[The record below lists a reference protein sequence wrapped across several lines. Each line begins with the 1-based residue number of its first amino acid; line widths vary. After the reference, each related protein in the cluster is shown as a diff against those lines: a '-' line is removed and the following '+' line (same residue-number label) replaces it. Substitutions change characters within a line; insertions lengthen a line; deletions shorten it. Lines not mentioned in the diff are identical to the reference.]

1 MMLLEHLHLTSLY
14 CCWEMWS
21 KGFTV
26 AASTCVT
33 TTAACVGVKHCIRV
47 VSVRHVRRHELDCGR
62 QLEHVGCNIAVI
74 QSQDNCWGN
83 MYNSLWDMHAGDG
96 VTSCSLSRRNRRSE
110 TYLLCNAPLK

>member
-14 CCWEMWS
+14 CCWGMWS

-62 QLEHVGCNIAVI
+62 QLELVGRNIAVI

-83 MYNSLWDMHAGDG
+83 MYNSLWGRACRRWSDFMFS
-96 VTSCSLSRRNRRSE
+96 VTEEPEVGNVSAL
-110 TYLLCNAPLK
+110 